1 MKIKQ
6 LMYLD
11 KFLEA
16 PEIICAF
23 PADKE
28 ITIQDIREDVI
39 KYIKEHY
46 IEEAYMNENEAIE
59 DLLSGSDVL
68 VDYNNACYMWFTID
82 VNIFSNS
89 PDRHTSAYI
98 RSESVIKYGKE
109 GIHSSRNCLEYVLK
123 NIENDFCIILYE
135 DYSQHSW
142 YINKEDMRFLLKFF
156 QTNEH
161 GLLEKYKKL
170 LKQHN
175 NSINAIISDLES
187 MLESAD
193 KITDDNEKEFVII
206 DWI

>member
-11 KFLEA
+11 KFLET
-16 PEIICAF
+16 PKIICAF
-23 PADKE
+23 PADKK
-28 ITIQDIREDVI
+28 ITLQDIREDDI

-46 IEEAYMNENEAIE
+46 TEEAYMNENDAIE
-59 DLLSGSDVL
+59 DLLSGGDISLDC
-68 VDYNNACYMWFTID
+68 DNAFYMWFTID
-82 VNIFSNS
+82 VNILSNS
-89 PDRHTSAYI
+89 HDKHTSAYI

-109 GIHSSRNCLEYVLK
+109 GIYSSRNCLGVVLK
-123 NIENDFCIILYE
+123 NIENDFCIILCE
-135 DYSQHSW
+135 DYNQNTW

-175 NSINAIISDLES
+175 NSINAIISDLED
-187 MLESAD
+187 MQESAE

-206 DWI
+206 DWL

>member
-16 PEIICAF
+16 PKIICAF
-23 PADKE
+23 PADKK
-28 ITIQDIREDVI
+28 ITLQDIREDDI

-46 IEEAYMNENEAIE
+46 TEEAYMNENDAIE
-59 DLLSGSDVL
+59 DLLSGGDISLDC
-68 VDYNNACYMWFTID
+68 DNAFYMWFTID

-89 PDRHTSAYI
+89 PGRHTSAYI

-109 GIHSSRNCLEYVLK
+109 GIYSSRNCLEDVLK

-142 YINKEDMRFLLKFF
+142 YINKEDMCFLLKFF

-161 GLLEKYKKL
+161 GLLEKHKKL
-170 LKQHN
+170 IKQQN
-175 NSINAIISDLES
+175 NSMDAIISDLED
-187 MLESAD
+187 MQESAD

-206 DWI
+206 DWL